1 MDIISRKTFFGIVN
15 CMLFSC
21 APVYA
26 TDLMQ
31 IYQLAVDNDAHLQA
45 SKYEFQATSE
55 AIDQAIAGLLPDI
68 SAEGSHTETEQEII
82 SSDNTVFAGAGS
94 TSFST
99 ETYSITIN
107 VPVFRFDSW
116 MRFSQSYEIVKQAK
130 SELLAAQQ
138 QLMYDTTEA
147 YFNILAAEDKLDYS
161 QSERKALSS
170 QLELAQEKTN
180 EGLSTE
186 IDLLDIQARY
196 ANAESE
202 VVEAESTLDDSYRA
216 LQVFTNQFLVDLN
229 ILQTGIPLIKP
240 ESENI
245 DEWINIAFA
254 QNYTLAAKRY
264 AIEVAKEEKTRQ
276 YGGHLPTID
285 LVGSFNNRNTSGS
298 LFGGGSE
305 VETYDLELRM
315 NVPLF
320 QGGRVLSLTR
330 EAKFRLSQAKR
341 EYEAE
346 RRTLERET
354 RASYQG
360 ILSGIKKVTALKKA
374 VTFQLR
380 ALESKQESLNAGLNT
395 TLEVL
400 DAQRDLHYV
409 QREHSQARYD
419 YLLNIL
425 RLKKSGGTLNPQD
438 LQAFNKLLKVKDT
451 EIN

>member
-1 MDIISRKTFFGIVN
+1 MNFVSKKALFGIVN
-15 CMLFSC
+15 GMLLSC

-31 IYQLAVDNDAHLQA
+31 VYQLAVDNDAYLQA
-45 SKYEFQATSE
+45 SEYEFKATSE

-107 VPVFRFDSW
+107 LPVFRFDAW

-130 SELLAAQQ
+130 AELLAAQQ

-161 QSERKALSS
+161 QSERKALGS

-186 IDLLDIQARY
+186 TDLLDIQARY

-202 VVEAESTLDDSYRA
+202 VVEAESTLDDAHRA

-229 ILQTGIPLIKP
+229 ILQTGIPLLKP

-254 QNYTLAAKRY
+254 QNYTLEAKRH
-264 AIEVAKEEKTRQ
+264 AIEVANEEKTRQ

-330 EAKFRLSQAKR
+330 EAKFRLNQAKR

-360 ILSGIKKVTALKKA
+360 ILTGIKKVTALKKA
-374 VTFQLR
+374 VTFQLS
-380 ALESKQESLNAGLNT
+380 ALESKQEGLKAGVNT
-395 TLEVL
+395 TLAVL

-438 LQAFNKLLKVKDT
+438 LQVFNKLLKVKDI